1 MITTKSGKEGK
12 TRINYNNDFRWTSPI
27 KLPHMMDSYTYALY
41 FNEAAAN
48 AGQGAK
54 FSDEVLDR
62 IIKYQR
68 GEIDYG
74 TIPEPTGDRWQYYT
88 GSNANTDWFKEHY
101 KSAAFAQQHNLS
113 ASGGSEKNQFYV
125 SVGYLDQGGLGRH
138 THDDLQRYTFTGKTT
153 AALTEHIKLNTNT
166 KFIRQDFEKATHMSD
181 LFYHNIARR
190 WPTVPVK
197 DPNGYYTEPSE
208 INQLEEGGRTN
219 DQDDWLYLQ
228 GQLVITPLKNWNIY
242 AEGNYRIRNYH
253 YHSDVL
259 PAYAHDVQGNPFPI
273 AVGWSSPG
281 YTSVY
286 EYNRKDNFFNS
297 NIYSDYEFS
306 ISDNHNFKIMAGFNS
321 ELQKYRTIGASRSNL
336 ITPSLPTID
345 TATDDSKATEGQYQH
360 WATAGFF
367 GRLNY
372 NYKERYLLEVN
383 GRYDGSSRFIGSK
396 RWNFFPSVSAGWNI
410 AKEDFWTFDDL
421 IQMFKVRV
429 SYGDLGNQNTHNW
442 YPFYPI
448 MPVNVNSGSW
458 LINGERP
465 TVASAP
471 GLVSSLL
478 TWEHVKT
485 WDIGIDVAFLQNRL
499 NINFDYYNRITYDM
513 VGPAPKLPA
522 TLGTSVPRINNADMK
537 SWGFELEAL
546 WRDRIGDLSYSV
558 RAVLSDDQ
566 QKVTKYP
573 NPTNDLGQ
581 WYKGRKVGEIWGYT
595 TIGLA
600 RSQEEMDAHLSNVNQ
615 STMGSKWQAGDIM
628 YADLDG
634 NGEVNS
640 GSYTTDNPGD
650 LSIIGNSSPRYRFS
664 IDLSCEYKD
673 FDVRLFFQ
681 GVGKRDWMPNGSY
694 FWGATGNMWQA
705 AGFREHMDFF
715 RDENSVMVKAGIADV
730 NKDAYFPRPYFDN
743 GKNTYTQTRY
753 LQNASYL
760 RLKNVQIGYTL
771 PLDLI
776 TRIGI
781 SKARFFVSGENL
793 LTFTKMFDAFDPES
807 VGLSGWNDGKT
818 YPLSKV
824 ISCGL
829 NINF

>member
-1 MITTKSGKEGK
+1 
-12 TRINYNNDFRWTSPI
+12 
-27 KLPHMMDSYTYALY
+27 
-41 FNEAAAN
+41 
-48 AGQGAK
+48 
-54 FSDEVLDR
+54 
-62 IIKYQR
+62 
-68 GEIDYG
+68 
-74 TIPEPTGDRWQYYT
+74 
-88 GSNANTDWFKEHY
+88 
-101 KSAAFAQQHNLS
+101 
-113 ASGGSEKNQFYV
+113 
-125 SVGYLDQGGLGRH
+125 
-138 THDDLQRYTFTGKTT
+138 
-153 AALTEHIKLNTNT
+153 
-166 KFIRQDFEKATHMSD
+166 
-181 LFYHNIARR
+181 
-190 WPTVPVK
+190 
-197 DPNGYYTEPSE
+197 
-208 INQLEEGGRTN
+208 
-219 DQDDWLYLQ
+219 
-228 GQLVITPLKNWNIY
+228 
-242 AEGNYRIRNYH
+242 
-253 YHSDVL
+253 
-259 PAYAHDVQGNPFPI
+259 
-273 AVGWSSPG
+273 
-281 YTSVY
+281 
-286 EYNRKDNFFNS
+286 
-297 NIYSDYEFS
+297 
-306 ISDNHNFKIMAGFNS
+306 
-321 ELQKYRTIGASRSNL
+321 
-336 ITPSLPTID
+336 
-345 TATDDSKATEGQYQH
+345 
-360 WATAGFF
+360 
-367 GRLNY
+367 
-372 NYKERYLLEVN
+372 
-383 GRYDGSSRFIGSK
+383 
-396 RWNFFPSVSAGWNI
+396 
-410 AKEDFWTFDDL
+410 
-421 IQMFKVRV
+421 
-429 SYGDLGNQNTHNW
+429 
-442 YPFYPI
+442 
-448 MPVNVNSGSW
+448 